1 MITGENNFFRKLNE
15 INVNEHTEEKN
26 GLTYL
31 SWMWAW
37 QVLKLNYP
45 ESYST
50 VYKPENGWNYWT
62 DGKTCWVETGVT
74 LVYYDDA
81 EERREIENIEMLPI
95 MDYRNQSI
103 PLEKVT
109 SMDVNKAIQRSI
121 TKCIARHGLGA
132 YIYAGEDLPEESDET
147 RAKRLEQ
154 QETDRKELATLIGEI
169 DELVKKKTS
178 SMNRDEKVSF
188 ARDVVVPII
197 GGGNYK
203 VSKDKVA
210 LTALLNKLK
219 ETN

>member
-1 MITGENNFFRKLNE
+1 MITGDNNFFRVLNE

-37 QVLKLNYP
+37 QTLKLRYP

-74 LVYYDDA
+74 LVYYDDNN
-81 EERREIENIEMLPI
+81 ERREIENREMLPI

-103 PLEKVT
+103 PLERVT

-147 RAKRLEQ
+147 RAKRFEK
-154 QETDRKELATLIGEI
+154 EEVNRKEVSAIVSEINELIKEKTK
-169 DELVKKKTS
+169 DMKTEEKTS
-178 SMNRDEKVSF
+178 LANEVIK
-188 ARDVVVPII
+188 PII
-197 GGGNYK
+197 GTFNYK

-219 ETN
+219 EL